1 MGIGREKRE
10 ELFEQPSF
18 NPVMDFNEIGSL
30 LDQLVPTKK
39 KSPISD
45 RLVEKV
51 DRYFEEKE
59 RNKK

>member
-18 NPVMDFNEIGSL
+18 NPVMDFNEIGSI
-30 LDQLVPTKK
+30 LDELVPTKK
-39 KSPISD
+39 KSILSD
-45 RLVEKV
+45 RAMEKI
-51 DRYFEEKE
+51 DKYFEEKE

>member
-10 ELFEQPSF
+10 ELNEQPSF
-18 NPVMDFNEIGSL
+18 NPTMDFNQIESI
-30 LDQLVPTKK
+30 LDFLSPTPK

>member
-1 MGIGREKRE
+1 
-10 ELFEQPSF
+10 
-18 NPVMDFNEIGSL
+18 MDFNEIGSL
-30 LDQLVPTKK
+30 LDKLLPTKK

-59 RNKK
+59 RNQK